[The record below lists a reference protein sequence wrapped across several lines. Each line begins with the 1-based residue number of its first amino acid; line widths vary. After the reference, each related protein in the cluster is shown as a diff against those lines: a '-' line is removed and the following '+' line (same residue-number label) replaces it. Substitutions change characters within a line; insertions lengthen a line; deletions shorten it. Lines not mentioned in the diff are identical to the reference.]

1 MKASEL
7 FMTPVPYP
15 NCRDDPKLTCT
26 SKMMAVVPFDEHGKG
41 TIKGLR
47 YSSGHWNT

>member
-26 SKMMAVVPFDEHGKG
+26 NGMIHVSRIAVVPFDEHGEG
-41 TIKGLR
+41 TIQRLALQ
-47 YSSGHWNT
+47 